1 MNATHARRALRATS
15 ALESIVR
22 GADASAVGT
31 LAMDGL
37 LYGRYR
43 DGGGDASFSAWE
55 SSGGVTG
62 WENAPAPALV
72 AKRVLERV
80 SRRPLPPRYARP
92 LNNVMHWGFG
102 LATGAAYGLLV
113 GSRKPKLW
121 YGPAFGAAVWAG
133 GYVVLPLLGVYKP
146 IWQYDRETLEKDL
159 SAHLVFGTVTAAV
172 YRLLPQRPGIAW
184 EAQHGS

>member
-1 MNATHARRALRATS
+1 MTDSTS
-15 ALESIVR
+15 ALDSIVR

-43 DGGGDASFSAWE
+43 EGGGDSTFSSWE
-55 SSGGVTG
+55 SSSDVTG
-62 WENAPAPALV
+62 WENAAAPALV
-72 AKRVLERV
+72 AKRALERFLKRPV
-80 SRRPLPPRYARP
+80 SPRYARP

-146 IWQYDRETLEKDL
+146 VWKYDRETLGKDL
-159 SAHLVFGTVTAAV
+159 GAHLVFGSVTAAA
-172 YRLLPQRPGIAW
+172 YRLLPPP
-184 EAQHGS
+184 